1 MAHATHPVHSSVLVW
16 DLPVRLFHW
25 SLVAAIALAFVSSE
39 EGSPLSAWH
48 MAAGWIAVVLII
60 FRLCWG
66 FNGNAQARFA
76 NFVKPGAVIPH
87 VRELLS
93 GKPQRSLGHNP
104 LGGLAVLA
112 LLGAT
117 AAVTW
122 TGAQMTS
129 GFGSEELHEAL
140 AFALLGLVVVHVI
153 GVVVMSVLT
162 RDNLVAAMV
171 TGRKAADG
179 TPPVRQ
185 PRKGRVFA
193 NLSAVA
199 VVALSVFGITRYDR
213 DAFTPRSHEEAEY
226 AEHAGQHSIGEAG
239 QGQRRSDDHDD

>member
-1 MAHATHPVHSSVLVW
+1 MAHATHPAHSSVLVW

-39 EGSPLSAWH
+39 DGSPLSGWH
-48 MAAGWIAVVLII
+48 MAAGWIAAVLII

-66 FNGNAQARFA
+66 FIGSTQARFA

-104 LGGLAVLA
+104 LGGLAVVA

-122 TGAQMTS
+122 TGAQMTG
-129 GFGSEELHEAL
+129 GFGNEELHEAL

-171 TGRKAADG
+171 TGRKPSDG
-179 TPPVRQ
+179 QPPVRQ
-185 PRKGRVFA
+185 ARKGRVLA
-193 NLSAVA
+193 HLSAVA

-226 AEHAGQHSIGEAG
+226 AEHQGSIAEAG
-239 QGQRRSDDHDD
+239 DGELRSDADDD